1 MKIIQQAKSIDR
13 LIKQMKRD
21 KGTRR
26 AKRGTDASED
36 EISNLIQM
44 QREAVQS
51 AMEQSTVKPVGA
63 FKGIRAAEK
72 IQEEYQVAKTGVR
85 SRIGKFAKVLGAGEK
100 EASTLQGLF
109 GKKVPEEELA
119 KLREKFKIKTPE
131 QIKAEKEQETAEKKS
146 AKESMKAEK
155 QEKAQKRQE
164 QFDRIENLA
173 ERIADMVESIQQ
185 TIQGVSNKLGTEKAK
200 NVQFKGGKY
209 FDESGKRLKKA
220 EVEKGAG
227 VKYSQKAKRFVDVK
241 TGKFVSEK
249 KARQKMNLMPKEKEK
264 SKATAVKSAPSSVAS
279 AGETLAAGKET
290 ASMSAGS
297 SPTSIASTP
306 GGDASLS
313 GTTAEFKGSGLER
326 RGMASKVL
334 SKEEEAPVD
343 DTGKKI
349 DKLSKKVDGVG
360 KGIEDILDIF
370 SLKKFYALIGG
381 AIGAAIPL
389 LKKAV
394 AFIWD
399 IGKKGVQWISDLAT
413 TVWDKIKEFL
423 TGIKLEIPEIMRART
438 IDLPGLDPFTLGPIG
453 GFTFEPFKFL
463 GTSGPSEGPSA
474 TEVGDI
480 EKAPAA
486 PGAAPAGAPST
497 TAAPAGGGGGGG
509 VSAPAT
515 GGGAPST
522 APSGGG
528 GGSVAAPAAA
538 PAGGGGTAARAGS
551 SMAGGTAGGPE
562 RRLGPAAARRGKVDP
577 GAAKNAALAA
587 AAKFGITG
595 PHLAQFMGQLDH
607 ESGGFKSVE
616 ENLRYSAKRLM
627 QVFPKYYKDPAVA
640 EAEANQPQLIANR
653 VYGGRMGNGPP
664 ESGDGYKYRGR
675 GLIQLTGKDN
685 YKRFGSMAGVDLVS
699 NPDMASDLATAA
711 DIAAA
716 FYKKNVIDKG
726 VDGNDTK
733 KVTKI
738 INGGSHGLS
747 HREQLF
753 ASYSQDPNSLKATGP
768 APEPAAMAGGAPP
781 AAAEQDIK
789 VGGSVSGGGEKPQ
802 VAAATP
808 AAGGGGGVSAPAAAP
823 AAPAAAPALAA
834 APATPAAP
842 TATPVAQ
849 TPASGYAVAAETTAV
864 STARDQMVAS
874 AAPTVVPVPT
884 GGGGAKAAPPQ
895 PSGSAVRASVRD
907 SENSFVRALAKDF
920 AHPSTFTTIG
930 SV

>member
-13 LIKQMKRD
+13 LIKQMKSD
-21 KGTRR
+21 KGKKKARS
-26 AKRGTDASED
+26 RGADASED

-63 FKGIRAAEK
+63 FKGMRAAEK

-131 QIKAEKEQETAEKKS
+131 QIKAEKEQEAAEKKA

-173 ERIADMVESIQQ
+173 ERIADMVESVQK
-185 TIQGVSNKLGTEKAK
+185 TVQGVANKVGAEKAK
-200 NVQFKGGKY
+200 DIQFKGGKY
-209 FDESGKRLKKA
+209 FDSSGKRLKKTD
-220 EVEKGAG
+220 VEKGTG
-227 VKYSQKAKRFVDVK
+227 VKYSQKTKRFVDVK
-241 TGKFVSEK
+241 SGKFVSEK
-249 KARQKMNLMPKEKEK
+249 KARQKLNMMPKGEGGGVA
-264 SKATAVKSAPSSVAS
+264 STAVKAAPSAVAAAGKTLATVAPSSVA
-279 AGETLAAGKET
+279 AE
-290 ASMSAGS
+290 
-297 SPTSIASTP
+297 
-306 GGDASLS
+306 
-313 GTTAEFKGSGLER
+313 TTAVPGL
-326 RGMASKVL
+326 ASKVL
-334 SKEEEAPVD
+334 SKEEAAPVD
-343 DTGKKI
+343 DTGEKI
-349 DKLSKKVDGVG
+349 DKLSKKVGDVST
-360 KGIEDILDIF
+360 GIEGILDMF

-394 AFIWD
+394 EFIWD

-463 GTSGPSEGPSA
+463 GTSKPSEGPSA

-497 TAAPAGGGGGGG
+497 TAAPAGSGSNGGGGG
-509 VSAPAT
+509 VPAPAT
-515 GGGAPST
+515 GGGAPAT
-522 APSGGG
+522 APSG
-528 GGSVAAPAAA
+528 
-538 PAGGGGTAARAGS
+538 GGGGTAARAGS

-562 RRLGPAAARRGKVDP
+562 RRLGPAAARRGKIDP
-577 GAAKNAALAA
+577 GAARNAALAA
-587 AAKFGITG
+587 ASKFGITG
-595 PHLAQFMGQLDH
+595 AHLAQFMAQLDH
-607 ESGGFKSVE
+607 ESAGFKSVE

-627 QVFPKYYKDPAVA
+627 EIFPKYYKDPAVA

-802 VAAATP
+802 VAAAAP
-808 AAGGGGGVSAPAAAP
+808 AAGGGGGVS
-823 AAPAAAPALAA
+823 APAAAPALAA